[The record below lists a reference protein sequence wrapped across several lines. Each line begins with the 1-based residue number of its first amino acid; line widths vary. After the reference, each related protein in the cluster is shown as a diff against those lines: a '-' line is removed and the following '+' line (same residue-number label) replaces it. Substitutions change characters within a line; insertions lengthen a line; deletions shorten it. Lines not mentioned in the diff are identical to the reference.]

1 MESLIRIS
9 VAFGTDRGLYGPR
22 TVERSGR
29 VYTQNTAKIEKS
41 KRAGFRRGA
50 ARTNAGI
57 SSETRREGVAESV
70 QPLG

>member
-29 VYTQNTAKIEKS
+29 VYTQNTAKIGKS

-50 ARTNAGI
+50 GA
-57 SSETRREGVAESV
+57 
-70 QPLG
+70 